1 MTDQDRAE
9 RPHHHC
15 TQREEGNSVHTHAGV
30 QDAEQNESSMNPWM
44 VGGTT
49 EIEAELP
56 CRQHPADLWFA
67 ELPEEVEAAKA
78 LCVDCPIRAMCLEQ
92 ALERREPWGVWGG
105 QLVLQGT
112 VVPRKRP
119 RGRPRKNPVAA

>member
-1 MTDQDRAE
+1 MSDQHWAMS
-9 RPHHHC
+9 PHVHC
-15 TQREEGNSVHTHAGV
+15 TPREEGVSVPSHAGV
-30 QDAEQNESSMNPWM
+30 IHAENTAANGSWL
-44 VGGTT
+44 VGGTPDT
-49 EIEAELP
+49 EAALP

-78 LCVDCPIRAMCLEQ
+78 LCAGCPIRSQCLEQ
-92 ALERREPWGVWGG
+92 ALERNEPWGVWGG
-105 QLVLQGT
+105 QLVLQGV

>member
-1 MTDQDRAE
+1 MTDEHRASGPQHTCLRSE
-9 RPHHHC
+9 K
-15 TQREEGNSVHTHAGV
+15 GISVSTHAGV
-30 QDAEQNESSMNPWM
+30 TDADHQLMTTS
-44 VGGTT
+44 GTVAT
-49 EIEAELP
+49 LDLDADLP

-67 ELPEEVEAAKA
+67 ELPEEVEAAKS
-78 LCVDCPIRAMCLEQ
+78 LCGDCPIRAMCLEQ

-105 QLVLQGT
+105 QLMLQGV